1 MDSSSYTKT
10 VANTPARSPFS
21 PTSSLGG
28 TTAWTKVWSRLYIW
42 NEWWRNW
49 IITGIPKLYY
59 LEFIKLT
66 SQRNMKCCQ
75 DKAKQIPT
83 YSHCSV
89 HCVSQKWVTTKKNTK
104 KTHEY
109 LLILRW
115 YTWVMNLFFWILK
128 CLWKTW
134 SLLSTS
140 SFNIKRFG

>member
-66 SQRNMKCCQ
+66 SQRKMKYCQ

-89 HCVSQKWVTTKKNTK
+89 HCVSQKWVTTKKKHK
-104 KTHEY
+104 KTRVFINFEVIHVSYEFV
-109 LLILRW
+109 LLNFKMFMEDVV
-115 YTWVMNLFFWILK
+115 TPFNF
-128 CLWKTW
+128 
-134 SLLSTS
+134 LL
-140 SFNIKRFG
+140 